1 MGKILR
7 FVSSYLETYRP
18 YLRHLASTVGSVLFM
33 IVSNGNILTDG
44 TDERKYLQ
52 KKNNDL

>member
-1 MGKILR
+1 MGKIPR

-18 YLRHLASTVGSVLFM
+18 YLRHLASTVSSVLFM

>member
-1 MGKILR
+1 MGKIPR